1 MNFFEFVLRLA
12 LATIYLVVA
21 TPLFSAIFAAIVA
34 AGVAGLL
41 LIVAVGTVGIVGYG
55 IYHIVRDQLK
65 RFARKLAF

>member
-21 TPLFSAIFAAIVA
+21 TPIACGIFIALTA

-41 LIVAVGTVGIVGYG
+41 LVIAVGIVGVVGYG
-55 IYHIVRDQLK
+55 IYQIIRYQLK
-65 RFARKLAF
+65 RFIKKMSF

>member
-21 TPLFSAIFAAIVA
+21 TPIACGIFIALTA

-41 LIVAVGTVGIVGYG
+41 LVIAVGTVGFVGYG
-55 IYHIVRDQLK
+55 IYQIIRYQLK
-65 RFARKLAF
+65 RFIKKMSF